1 MRLFYIVPILLS
13 HYFMGSFAMTS
24 VKFYV
29 SHSRLGEKFL
39 ARGILYIFQCSCLSG
54 IMHSVVHQDYKFHL
68 ARKIT
73 NQESYLCCLE
83 ICFASNNICCTGNN
97 CYYLLPKTLKQEYKN
112 YMSRRFVISGTMEKN
127 VISSNSTSN

>member
-1 MRLFYIVPILLS
+1 MRLFYIVPIFLS

-29 SHSRLGEKFL
+29 SQNRLGEKFL
-39 ARGILYIFQCSCLSG
+39 PRGILYIFQCSCLSG

-73 NQESYLCCLE
+73 NQESYFSCLE
-83 ICFASNNICCTGNN
+83 ICFASNNICCTDNN
-97 CYYLLPKTLKQEYKN
+97 YYHLLHKTLKQEYKN
-112 YMSRRFVISGTMEKN
+112 YMSRRFVISGTMEKS
-127 VISSNSTSN
+127 VIS